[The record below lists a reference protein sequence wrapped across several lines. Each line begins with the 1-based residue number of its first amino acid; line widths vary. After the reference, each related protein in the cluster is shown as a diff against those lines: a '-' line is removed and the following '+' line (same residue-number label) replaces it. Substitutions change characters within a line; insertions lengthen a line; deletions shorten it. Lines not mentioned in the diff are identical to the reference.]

1 MLSPCSDLHQT
12 ALYPSIS
19 SPRPTLHFVYVRM
32 HLKCERLLQQWGKRK
47 GDQPAH
53 VERHGCSLMW
63 LQLGSPGPNEVLW
76 SSAAPSPIAY
86 TPAAHIL
93 PLLHHSGSLRRCS
106 QIPQGTLEME
116 KKEQKRGEN
125 EKMTALKIGTQ
136 EFGWELLLHLPAATP
151 CSQHTHTKHAHP
163 WPPPASA

>member
-1 MLSPCSDLHQT
+1 MQLSHNSTKADLSSNT
-12 ALYPSIS
+12 RACRIEFPRLFSSLALLLPILHYIIPS
-19 SPRPTLHFVYVRM
+19 RPLHFVYVWM
-32 HLKCERLLQQWGKRK
+32 YLKCERLLQQRGKRK

-93 PLLHHSGSLRRCS
+93 PRLHHSGSLRRCS
-106 QIPQGTLEME
+106 QIPPGT
-116 KKEQKRGEN
+116 K
-125 EKMTALKIGTQ
+125 
-136 EFGWELLLHLPAATP
+136 
-151 CSQHTHTKHAHP
+151 
-163 WPPPASA
+163 